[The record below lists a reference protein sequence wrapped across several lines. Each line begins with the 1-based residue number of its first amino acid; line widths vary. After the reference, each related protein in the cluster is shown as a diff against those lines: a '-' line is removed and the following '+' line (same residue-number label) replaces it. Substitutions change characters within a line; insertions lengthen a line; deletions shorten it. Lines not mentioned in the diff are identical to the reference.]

1 MANHHKTGT
10 PKERA
15 KLRLQ
20 EWQNEGRAL
29 AARGS
34 RLGNY
39 LAGMTEEDMRNLHQ
53 AKDDFDGMLDR
64 AHETPQMITIEG
76 RRGEP
81 DRSVFLLPLSEA
93 EAFVQ
98 EILDVL
104 KADDPEL
111 QSELDQS

>member
-10 PKERA
+10 PEERA
-15 KLRLQ
+15 KQRLQ
-20 EWQNEGRAL
+20 DWQEEGRDL

-34 RLGNY
+34 RLGAY

-53 AKDDFDGMLDR
+53 AKDDFESMLDR
-64 AHETPQMITIEG
+64 AHKAPQMITIEG

-93 EAFVQ
+93 EAFAQ
-98 EILDVL
+98 EVL
-104 KADDPEL
+104 EAL
-111 QSELDQS
+111 QADQSDEGSKPDKA